1 MEVSGATMYHSAFT
15 RRSNRGVQ
23 TILLSLHT
31 KNRTREGGYLLDSG
45 GHYRLWSGMPVIRR
59 WRAFRMRVAAC
70 PRPGGDAQRPDTD
83 DNRLRPWAAPQTLSV
98 RPDGLVSHAAT
109 RIGPFA
115 TTRSCG
121 HLSQVN
127 NQLHQFQRR
136 SPALGVRDRA

>member
-1 MEVSGATMYHSAFT
+1 NQCESASS
-15 RRSNRGVQ
+15 SNLENKGSAR
-23 TILLSLHT
+23 
-31 KNRTREGGYLLDSG
+31 GGYLLDSG

-70 PRPGGDAQRPDTD
+70 PHPGGDAQRPETD
-83 DNRLRPWAAPQTLSV
+83 DNRLRPWAALQTLSV

-127 NQLHQFQRR
+127 NQLRR
-136 SPALGVRDRA
+136 FI

>member
-1 MEVSGATMYHSAFT
+1 
-15 RRSNRGVQ
+15 
-23 TILLSLHT
+23 
-31 KNRTREGGYLLDSG
+31 G

-70 PRPGGDAQRPDTD
+70 PHPGGDAQRPETD
-83 DNRLRPWAAPQTLSV
+83 DNRLRPWAALQTLSV

-127 NQLHQFQRR
+127 NQHRQ
-136 SPALGVRDRA
+136 SKVGPADTYVIRNVLFD